1 MVSKLFRDVCLIYW
15 VLLCTIRLD
24 PLSSN
29 KCCSY
34 NIGRAAV
41 EFEKKAHADNLQ
53 QSKAMEKN
61 MIAVASE
68 IEKLRGDLVNAEKRA
83 TAVSAV
89 TTAAAVANPG
99 TLLNLQLSIIPF
111 LLCISWCFESIMVI
125 ILIDVFKIA

>member
-1 MVSKLFRDVCLIYW
+1 MIRLQPQYIYCPYRPFMVSKLLRDVCLIYW

-29 KCCSY
+29 NCCSY

-99 TLLNLQLSIIPF
+99 TLLNLLSVYYSFP
-111 LLCISWCFESIMVI
+111 LL
-125 ILIDVFKIA
+125 